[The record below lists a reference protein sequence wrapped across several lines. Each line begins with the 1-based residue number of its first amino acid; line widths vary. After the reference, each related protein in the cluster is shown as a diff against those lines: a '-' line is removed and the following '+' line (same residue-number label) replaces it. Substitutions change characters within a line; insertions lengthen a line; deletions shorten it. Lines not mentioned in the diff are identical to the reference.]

1 MAVQK
6 SRKSKSKRDM
16 RRAHDGLPMSTC
28 SVDKTTG
35 TKHVRHHIAK
45 DGFYRGQEIFVPK
58 VKKEKQQEPQN

>member
-1 MAVQK
+1 
-6 SRKSKSKRDM
+6 
-16 RRAHDGLPMSTC
+16 MSTC